1 VLTGQLEQ
9 EMVELS
15 PNGEPVA
22 ESCCCQSSGSVA
34 GGFSSFLQLREF
46 QEGDRRGSN
55 PRSSE
60 PQSADSCFSALPGV
74 AEIACLSLYLC

>member
-1 VLTGQLEQ
+1 MLIGQPEQ

-22 ESCCCQSSGSVA
+22 EPCCCQSSGSVA

-55 PRSSE
+55 PRPSE
-60 PQSADSCFSALPGV
+60 PQSADIGF
-74 AEIACLSLYLC
+74 